1 MKAEVWVLDDEKPI
15 CEVLVSILQ
24 DEGYS
29 ARSFI
34 LARDF
39 LKALKE
45 QRPKAV
51 FLDLWLKDSDGM
63 EVLAHLKKEYPEIPV
78 IIISG
83 HGTVESAVKAIKL
96 GAFDFIEKPLS
107 YERVPSHL
115 GAGFKV
121 YKP

>member
-1 MKAEVWVLDDEKPI
+1 MF
-15 CEVLVSILQ
+15 LVSILQ

-51 FLDLWLKDSDGM
+51 FLDLWLKDADGM
-63 EVLAHLKKEYPEIPV
+63 EVLAHLKKNTRKYLSSSSP
-78 IIISG
+78 G
-83 HGTVESAVKAIKL
+83 MGRLKARL
-96 GAFDFIEKPLS
+96 KP
-107 YERVPSHL
+107 
-115 GAGFKV
+115 
-121 YKP
+121 